1 MNGGTMKKKEYRYVL
16 TETVISD
23 RFFQAS
29 SDKEAK
35 EIINRIKSDGTL
47 DLEVHDS
54 DVVDETLYYCPSS
67 GEGHSEVDL

>member
-1 MNGGTMKKKEYRYVL
+1 MKKKEYRYVL
-16 TETVISD
+16 TETVISHK
-23 RFFQAS
+23 FFQAS